1 MAVNGMPTAVGFT
14 PCSPVPPVVKP
25 LISVVAIP
33 KVTVLGHQL
42 PGLPLKIHS
51 FSQTTSAANPPP
63 SKSTFSPPFAGLWSV
78 FEAY

>member
-33 KVTVLGHQL
+33 KVTVPGHQL
-42 PGLPLKIHS
+42 PGLPL
-51 FSQTTSAANPPP
+51 
-63 SKSTFSPPFAGLWSV
+63 
-78 FEAY
+78 